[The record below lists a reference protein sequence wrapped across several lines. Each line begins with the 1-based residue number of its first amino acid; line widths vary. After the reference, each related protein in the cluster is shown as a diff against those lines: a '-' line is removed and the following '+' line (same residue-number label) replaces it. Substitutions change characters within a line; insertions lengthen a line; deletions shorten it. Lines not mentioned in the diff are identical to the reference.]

1 MGMQEVTAYPDKFIT
16 ITLQEEV
23 SEMDEVVVVGYQ
35 SVRRERM
42 TGSSKTVT
50 AREIEGRGLTSI
62 NEVLSS
68 TISGLNMVS
77 SGRPGADS
85 QIQIRGINSIN
96 GSTEPI

>member
-1 MGMQEVTAYPDKFIT
+1 MQEVTAYPVKFIT

-50 AREIEGRGLTSI
+50 AGKSRGG
-62 NEVLSS
+62 V
-68 TISGLNMVS
+68 
-77 SGRPGADS
+77 
-85 QIQIRGINSIN
+85 
-96 GSTEPI
+96 

>member
-1 MGMQEVTAYPDKFIT
+1 
-16 ITLQEEV
+16 
-23 SEMDEVVVVGYQ
+23 MDEVVVVGYQ

-50 AREIEGRGLTSI
+50 AREIEGRGLTNI

-77 SGRPGADS
+77 SGRPGAGFAGFQHPWNQLHRTGVRS
-85 QIQIRGINSIN
+85 LSGL
-96 GSTEPI
+96 